1 MTEADASPPSLT
13 EQLRRLEEIVRRLES
28 DDTDLDQA
36 LGLFAEGVERLR
48 AAQGRLAEAQTAV
61 ERVVADAAG
70 ALGTEPLDPG

>member
-1 MTEADASPPSLT
+1 MTESNSAEPSLT
-13 EQLRRLEEIVRRLES
+13 EQIRRLEDIVRRLES

-36 LGLFAEGVERLR
+36 LGLFAEGVDRLR

-70 ALGTEPLDPG
+70 TLGTEPLDPG

>member
-1 MTEADASPPSLT
+1 MTDSSAAPPSLT

-36 LGLFAEGVERLR
+36 LGLFAEGVDRLR
-48 AAQGRLAEAQTAV
+48 AAQGRLAEAQAAV